1 MDGAAWPGAEQ
12 PRGVSVKPARSMS
25 GACALCS
32 APWRSL
38 PAHATRHAQST
49 REEPPSAAPGPTGNA
64 AVAGRASTLHAIASS
79 NHSSPRWVYH
89 QTFRPAQQPSSEPEG
104 DAHEQEKK
112 GWGEFTE
119 TLHQADFFNL

>member
-1 MDGAAWPGAEQ
+1 MAEPAA
-12 PRGVSVKPARSMS
+12 RARN
-25 GACALCS
+25 
-32 APWRSL
+32 
-38 PAHATRHAQST
+38 ATRAEHM
-49 REEPPSAAPGPTGNA
+49 AAPGPTGNA

-112 GWGEFTE
+112 GWGKFTE
-119 TLHQADFFNL
+119 RPCLDRW